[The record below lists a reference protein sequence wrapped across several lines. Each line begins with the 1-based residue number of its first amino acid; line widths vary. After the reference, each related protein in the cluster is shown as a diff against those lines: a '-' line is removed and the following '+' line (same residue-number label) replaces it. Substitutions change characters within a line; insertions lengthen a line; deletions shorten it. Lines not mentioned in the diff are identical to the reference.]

1 MLSPTVWTGRG
12 KARHAEYTLLHDL
25 ANAAASVQVLIDL
38 LEEPGSDE
46 SRVEYWRLLQNS
58 MRQLRSRIDN
68 EKKSGMMPGRRP
80 RQEGQ
85 LALSCEW
92 LNDQTD

>member
-1 MLSPTVWTGRG
+1 MLSPTVWARRG
-12 KARHAEYTLLHDL
+12 NLRHAEYALLHDL
-25 ANAAASVQVLIDL
+25 SNAAASVQVLIDL
-38 LEEPGSDE
+38 LEEPASDE
-46 SRVEYWRLLQNS
+46 SRIEYLQMLQNS

-68 EKKSGMMPGRRP
+68 EKKCGMMPARRS

-92 LNDQTD
+92 IDNHTE